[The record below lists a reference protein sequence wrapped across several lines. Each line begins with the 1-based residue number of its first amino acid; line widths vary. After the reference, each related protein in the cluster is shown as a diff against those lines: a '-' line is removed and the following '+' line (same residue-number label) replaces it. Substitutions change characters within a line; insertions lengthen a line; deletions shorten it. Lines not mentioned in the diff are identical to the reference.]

1 VAQLVSGNYFEL
13 LGVGAHAGRLI
24 RPDDDAA
31 PGASPVVVVSHA
43 FWTSR
48 LGGDPAAIGQSV
60 RVNGFPFTVVGVA
73 ERGFGGHFVGFAVDA
88 WVPLAMAAQA
98 APDETLGERGSA
110 WVELIG
116 RLAPGA
122 TREGAEADLGR
133 VAAQLAAEH
142 PATHTGR
149 GVNVQ
154 PTTGDDDELRG
165 PVTAFL
171 AVLHGVAALVLLAA
185 SANVAGLLLAR
196 AVARQRD
203 AAIRLAIGAGP
214 GALIRQHVTE
224 TALLFAAGA
233 AGGLL
238 LARWGA
244 AALVAFQP
252 RAAVPLRFDL
262 HVDARVVLFAAL
274 LAALLALAVAA
285 VPARVALRAELVGS
299 LKGTGAAQRTR
310 LRGALV
316 VGQVALSL
324 ALLAGSG
331 LFLRA
336 LQRAR
341 GFDPGFAPEGVRLA
355 SLNLSLAARGEPQG
369 RAFYAAL
376 LDRVAALPG
385 ARSAA
390 LARRTPLSL
399 GSLGTSVEVPG
410 RESADGRGHV
420 VDLNVV
426 TPAYFETLGIPV
438 LAGRRFEA
446 ADRADAQRVAV
457 VSQAL
462 ARRLWPGQDP
472 LDRPLRQ
479 GGRELRV
486 VGVAADSA
494 VRRLGEEPRALLY
507 LPFEQSYAPGMTLLV
522 RGDAPASLA
531 PALRREIQALDREL
545 PILLEMPLAEYVGRS
560 LAPQRMAGAVTG
572 ALGLLGVA
580 LAALGLYGVVAQ
592 LVAQRTREIGV
603 RMALGAEARSVVGVF
618 VRDGMRLVLV
628 GAVAGLALGS
638 AIGRIAGAF
647 LPGLGPADPAAFG
660 AASALVC
667 IVAVAA
673 SWIPARKAARVDPV
687 TALRAD

>member
-1 VAQLVSGNYFEL
+1 MTSDLRHALFALRRAPGLVVAATVVLALGIGANAAVFSLAGEILLRPLPGVARPARLVNVHATAPGGERHGSFSHLDYRDYRDGGRALAGLAAFNGRLVGFGARGESGVAVAQLVSGNYFEL

-341 GFDPGFAPEGVRLA
+341 
-355 SLNLSLAARGEPQG
+355 AAR
-369 RAFYAAL
+369 
-376 LDRVAALPG
+376 
-385 ARSAA
+385 
-390 LARRTPLSL
+390 RR
-399 GSLGTSVEVPG
+399 
-410 RESADGRGHV
+410 RRRG
-420 VDLNVV
+420 
-426 TPAYFETLGIPV
+426 
-438 LAGRRFEA
+438 
-446 ADRADAQRVAV
+446 QR
-457 VSQAL
+457 
-462 ARRLWPGQDP
+462 
-472 LDRPLRQ
+472 
-479 GGRELRV
+479 
-486 VGVAADSA
+486 
-494 VRRLGEEPRALLY
+494 
-507 LPFEQSYAPGMTLLV
+507 
-522 RGDAPASLA
+522 
-531 PALRREIQALDREL
+531 
-545 PILLEMPLAEYVGRS
+545 
-560 LAPQRMAGAVTG
+560 
-572 ALGLLGVA
+572 
-580 LAALGLYGVVAQ
+580 
-592 LVAQRTREIGV
+592 
-603 RMALGAEARSVVGVF
+603 
-618 VRDGMRLVLV
+618 
-628 GAVAGLALGS
+628 
-638 AIGRIAGAF
+638 
-647 LPGLGPADPAAFG
+647 G
-660 AASALVC
+660 AA
-667 IVAVAA
+667 
-673 SWIPARKAARVDPV
+673 PR
-687 TALRAD
+687 